1 MQCRELTRNELD
13 LVLLG
18 QISALL
24 SSDQDT
30 NAKKPLPCK
39 RSNMAFYHGGVRI
52 CRITFQKLHG
62 IGTIPVNT
70 YTHAC
75 IPHTCTHTHTLT
87 HTHTHTHTKANQH
100 HQYKPSSP
108 NVNSH
113 PMVILASSP
122 GPFSAFV
129 WQYYTCIT
137 PYRAAVLYIQV
148 YIQFLE
154 TIELL

>member
-1 MQCRELTRNELD
+1 MHT
-13 LVLLG
+13 
-18 QISALL
+18 
-24 SSDQDT
+24 
-30 NAKKPLPCK
+30 
-39 RSNMAFYHGGVRI
+39 
-52 CRITFQKLHG
+52 
-62 IGTIPVNT
+62 T
-70 YTHAC
+70 Y
-75 IPHTCTHTHTLT
+75 TCTHTHT
-87 HTHTHTHTKANQH
+87 HTHSLAITQTYFLQHRMYCITSTHAGDAIHPVLREVGLADSETNTHTHTKANQH
-100 HQYKPSSP
+100 HQYKLSSP